1 MKRELPA
8 RKNNRLKGYD
18 YSQEGRYF
26 ITICV
31 KDRRQMLGSIDS
43 SEVVGAH
50 TVPPNNVRLSDIGTV
65 VDAAINSIGDAYED
79 VEVSKYV
86 VMPNHI
92 HIIIAL
98 NANNGETV
106 NVSDNGGGSGSGST
120 LCSPTSNTAPSISR
134 IVKQYKEHVTKQ
146 IGFSLWQKSFY
157 DHIIRDESEYQA
169 ICQYI
174 DSNPENWEND
184 RFFVKD

>member
-1 MKRELPA
+1 MKKELPA

-43 SEVVGAH
+43 SGDAGAN
-50 TVPPNNVRLSDIGTV
+50 TVRPNNVRLSDIGTV

-98 NANNGETV
+98 HANNGETV
-106 NVSDNGGGSGSGST
+106 DEGDNGGGRGSAHGRT
-120 LCSPTSNTAPSISR
+120 LCAPTAHSISR

-146 IGFSLWQKSFY
+146 IGFSIWQKSFY
-157 DHIIRDESEYQA
+157 DHIIRSESEHQA

-184 RFFVKD
+184 RFFERD